1 MRIDYGN
8 LLNLAHDITGTHTS
22 ALLSKH
28 LITPGHCAVKPH
40 IVVVTPLLLC
50 DCLVATRPH
59 RLAGSINQLIVE
71 ICRSAVDF
79 LLCEN
84 LLGGIFCQHIYLLD
98 LYTEEMK

>member
-22 ALLSKH
+22 ALLGKH

-59 RLAGSINQLIVE
+59 RLAGCINQLIVE
-71 ICRSAVDF
+71 ICRPAVVF
-79 LLCEN
+79 LCVRIYKVE
-84 LLGGIFCQHIYLLD
+84 FSVSSYLLD
-98 LYTEEMK
+98 LYTEEIK